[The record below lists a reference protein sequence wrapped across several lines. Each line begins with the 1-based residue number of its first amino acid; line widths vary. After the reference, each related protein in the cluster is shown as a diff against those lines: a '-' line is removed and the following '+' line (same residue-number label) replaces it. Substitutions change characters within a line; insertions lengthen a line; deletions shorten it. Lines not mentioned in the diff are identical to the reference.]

1 MLYNSFGIIQYYTVL
16 YSAVCEDSNYTDPY
30 LSSIRSEFTEKSVTI
45 LGSVAEPR
53 NSRVVAFMADVATM
67 NGMAWYGNGIGNA
80 LLM

>member
-1 MLYNSFGIIQYYTVL
+1 MLYNTFGIIQYYMVL
-16 YSAVCEDSNYTDPY
+16 YSAVRKDSNYTDPY

-45 LGSVAEPR
+45 LGSVAEPW
-53 NSRVVAFMADVATM
+53 AFMADVAMM